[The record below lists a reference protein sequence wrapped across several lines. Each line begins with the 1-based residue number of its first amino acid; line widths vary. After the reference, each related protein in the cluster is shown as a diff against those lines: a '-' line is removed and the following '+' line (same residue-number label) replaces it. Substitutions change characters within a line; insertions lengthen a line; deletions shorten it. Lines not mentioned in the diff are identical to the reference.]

1 MDKNNNEV
9 AGKGA
14 QHAHPVDVYVGK
26 RLRLKRTLLGLSQES
41 IGKAIGVTFQQIQ
54 KYERGINR
62 MGASRLYDFAR
73 ALGVSVSYF
82 FEGFGEDAAST
93 YGVYGMAEGE
103 ASTFEYSDPTAN
115 RETME
120 MMRAFGRIKNPV
132 QRKRVLELVRAM
144 AAETESAA

>member
-1 MDKNNNEV
+1 MQN
-9 AGKGA
+9 
-14 QHAHPVDVYVGK
+14 AHPVDVYVGK

-41 IGKAIGVTFQQIQ
+41 LGKAIGVTFQQIQ

-73 ALGVSVSYF
+73 ALGTSVSYF
-82 FEGFGEDAAST
+82 FEGFSEDAAT
-93 YGVYGMAEGE
+93 AYGAYGMTEGE
-103 ASTFEYSDPTAN
+103 ASAFEHQDPTAN

-120 MMRAFGRIKNPV
+120 MMRAFGRIKSPV

-144 AAETESAA
+144 SVETETA